1 MIRLTKHAAEAV
13 EKRNLDTDWIERA
26 ITMPDFTAVDPHD
39 VTLTR
44 SFKVIEQ
51 VGGRVLRVVHRP
63 EQNDILVVTAHF
75 DRNAKP

>member
-44 SFKVIEQ
+44 SFKAIEQ
-51 VGGRVLRVVHRP
+51 VGDEFSGLCIGPSR
-63 EQNDILVVTAHF
+63 TTF
-75 DRNAKP
+75 WW